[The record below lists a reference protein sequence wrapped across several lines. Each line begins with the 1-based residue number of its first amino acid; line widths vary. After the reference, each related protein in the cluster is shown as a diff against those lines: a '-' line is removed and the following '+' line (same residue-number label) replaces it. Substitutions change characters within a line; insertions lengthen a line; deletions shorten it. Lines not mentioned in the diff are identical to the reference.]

1 MTKRKQN
8 LFLFFEENEDYNVI
22 NSRLVRLYMNRF
34 TIDETEETE
43 ITGIGTIQ
51 NKTWE
56 DYEKCFS
63 KALKM
68 ANEKV
73 TPNTDMHLI
82 LGNSSIIEEET
93 FKYDTEYRWL
103 KHDSLVFKLS
113 QLIAIHRFV

>member
-22 NSRLVRLYMNRF
+22 NSRLVRMYMNRF
-34 TIDETEETE
+34 IIDETEETE
-43 ITGIGTIQ
+43 ITGIGTIK

-63 KALKM
+63 GALKM
-68 ANEKV
+68 VNEKLTV
-73 TPNTDMHLI
+73 NTDMHLI
-82 LGNSSIIEEET
+82 LGNSTIIEEET